1 MFQKVLIANRGEIAV
16 RVIRA
21 CRDLGISPVAV
32 YSEADRTS
40 LHVRLADEAYLLGPA
55 PSTESYLVVD
65 RIIEAARRSK
75 AEAIHPGYGFLSE
88 NPVLAQACANAGI
101 ALIGPSAASMRL
113 MGSKTDARAAVL
125 SYGVPVIPGTQEPM
139 TSPRQAAE
147 VARRLGYP
155 VLLKAAGGGG
165 GKGMRLVE
173 EERDLA
179 GAFDAAGSE
188 AFRAFNNSAVY
199 LEKYLIRPRHIEIQV
214 LVDRHGNAIFLG
226 ERECSIQR
234 RHQKV
239 IEECPSPAVDD
250 SLRRRMG
257 EVALQVARA
266 ANYENAGTV
275 EFLLDEGG
283 EFYFLEMNTRL
294 QVEHPV
300 TELVFGVDL
309 VREQFRIAAGEKLF
323 LRQEDVRPR
332 GWALECRIYAE
343 DPEHNFTPFPGR
355 IRRLVEPQGP
365 GIRVDSGVY
374 EGSEVSI
381 YYDPLIAKLATY
393 GINRDEAISRMKRA
407 IAEYRIEG
415 VRTNL
420 RFFAELLSDP
430 DFVAGRLSTDFIEK
444 FFARRMPRA
453 EISGPALDAAAVA
466 AALAF
471 RDKASAPLPAGPGEI
486 DSRWRMAI
494 GPYRQNLQR
503 NWRQPKQ

>member
-21 CRDLGISPVAV
+21 CRDLGISPIAV

-40 LHVRLADEAYLLGPA
+40 LHVRLADEAYLLGPS
-55 PSTESYLVVD
+55 PSTESYLVVE
-65 RIIEAARRSK
+65 RIIDAARRSK

-88 NPVLAQACANAGI
+88 NPALAQACADAGI

-125 SYGVPVIPGTQEPM
+125 SFGVPVIPGTQEPM
-139 TSPRQAAE
+139 TSPLQASEA
-147 VARRLGYP
+147 ARRLGFP

-173 EERDLA
+173 EEKDLA

-188 AFRAFNNSAVY
+188 ALRAFNNSAVY

-214 LVDRHGNAIFLG
+214 LVDRSGNAIFLG

-275 EFLLDEGG
+275 EFLLDESG

-309 VREQFRIAAGEKLF
+309 VKEQFRIAAGERLS

-343 DPEHNFTPFPGR
+343 DPEHNFSPSPGR

-374 EGSEVSI
+374 EGSDVSI
-381 YYDPLIAKLATY
+381 YYDPLIAKLATH
-393 GINRDEAISRMKRA
+393 GSNRDEAISRMKRA

-415 VRTNL
+415 VRSNL
-420 RFFAELLSDP
+420 RFFAEVLGDP
-430 DFVAGRLSTDFIEK
+430 DFAAGRLSTDFIER
-444 FFARRMPRA
+444 FFARRTPRA
-453 EISGPALDAAAVA
+453 EISAGALDAAAVV

-471 RDKASAPLPAGPGEI
+471 RDQVSAPLPSGPRETQ
-486 DSRWRMAI
+486 SPWRMAI
-494 GPYRQNLQR
+494 RPYRINLQR
-503 NWRQPKQ
+503 KWRRP